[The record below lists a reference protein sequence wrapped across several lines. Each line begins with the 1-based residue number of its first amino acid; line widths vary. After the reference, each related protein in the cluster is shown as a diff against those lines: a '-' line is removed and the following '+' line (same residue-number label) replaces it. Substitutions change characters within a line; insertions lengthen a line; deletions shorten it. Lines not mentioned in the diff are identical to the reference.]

1 MEYNILIAGFI
12 NTVLVLALVQLLK
25 VKVPILKENVPWL
38 LPIVAGGIGPVVAAG
53 QNALFAWLGV
63 PIDLSPIAA
72 IFTGATAT
80 AVNQV
85 GKQAA
90 KAAVMILL
98 CLILVTSMTS
108 CAFLK
113 PAGDVKLTEDETA
126 RLVVGGFQDASGVL
140 FDAGKMFILAQP
152 QYQGEWKTRIAPSFN
167 QINKFLGGLAAG
179 GSAGLKITPQ
189 LVVNQLQTQVME
201 IVTVYTQWGTVPD
214 AKNEKPTPAQTAL
227 IIVAGIQAGT
237 ILYDHLVA
245 FSGGKIQT
253 WEAIV
258 IKNTALQAKIEAE
271 K

>member
-1 MEYNILIAGFI
+1 MDFQIILGHVAPLIVIG
-12 NTVLVLALVQLLK
+12 LVQLSK
-25 VKVPILKENVPWL
+25 KIISSRWSPL
-38 LPIVAGGIGPVVAAG
+38 LVIGLGG
-53 QNALFAWLGV
+53 LSTLLGV
-63 PIDLSPIAA
+63 GPKPGEGFVDNTVNVAYVSGL
-72 IFTGATAT
+72 ATLIYDVFKKIKPTPA
-80 AVNQV
+80 QV
-85 GKQAA
+85 KSIILLL
-90 KAAVMILL
+90 AAVSML
-98 CLILVTSMTS
+98 TSPMG

-152 QYQGEWKTRIAPSFN
+152 QYQGEWKTRIAPCFN
-167 QINKFLGGLAAG
+167 QINKFLGGMAAG

-189 LVVNQLQTQVME
+189 LVVNQLQTQVMD
-201 IVTVYTQWGTVPD
+201 IVMVYTQWGTVPD
-214 AKNEKPTPAQTAL
+214 AKNQKPTPAQSAL

-237 ILYDHLVA
+237 ILYDQLVS

-258 IKNTALQAKIEAE
+258 VKNAALQAKIDAE